1 MPQAY
6 FDRKALAVSDGT
18 CVRCRKAAPIEGK
31 LQCVACR
38 EISLRAVAASQR
50 KVREECI
57 AGYGGRCVC
66 CGEINLAFLTIDHV
80 NNDGAEERRAGLRA
94 HVLYRKVVREDFP
107 ARYQVLCYNCN
118 CVKGAYGR
126 CPHEDARKTN

>member
-6 FDRKALAVSDGT
+6 QDRKAAAAESGT

-38 EISLRAVAASQR
+38 DISLRAVAASQR

-66 CGEINLAFLTIDHV
+66 CGEINLAFLTIDLV
-80 NNDGAEERRAGLRA
+80 SRKLGMVSSPVQVGASRADKPGTA
-94 HVLYRKVVREDFP
+94 
-107 ARYQVLCYNCN
+107 
-118 CVKGAYGR
+118 G
-126 CPHEDARKTN
+126 